1 MKKRFLKIYV
11 EITNVC
17 NLKCKFC
24 LETNREKRFMQVNE
38 FEMVI
43 NKIKDYTDLILLHVK
58 GEPLLHPNLKEILDV
73 CYKNGIKVNITTN
86 TTLLA
91 KNMPIL
97 AQSKAL
103 RQLNLS
109 IHDLEQNGIVN
120 EREFE
125 EIVKAVNKLKL
136 LNEELI
142 ISYRLWNMRE
152 IGENKRNCVF
162 FKILENEYKVL
173 DIYEKC
179 LESSFIE
186 LDKKIFLNQDIE
198 FKWPDMNDEIISN
211 VGKCYGLKN
220 QVAILVNGDVVPCCL
235 DTNGDI
241 NLGNIFLQDF
251 EEILISSKAKKIIEG
266 FNNSRLV
273 EELCK
278 RCDFIKKIN

>member
-1 MKKRFLKIYV
+1 MKKRFSKIYV

-24 LETNREKRFMQVNE
+24 LETNREKRFMQIDE

-43 NKIKDYTDLILLHVK
+43 NKIKGYTDLILLHVK
-58 GEPLLHPNLKEILDV
+58 GEPLLHPNLKEMLDI
-73 CYKNGIKVNITTN
+73 CDKNGIKVNITTN
-86 TTLLA
+86 TTLLF
-91 KNMPIL
+91 KNVRTL

-120 EREFE
+120 ENEFE
-125 EIVKAVNKLKL
+125 KIVKVVNEIKM

-142 ISYRLWNMRE
+142 ISYRLWNMGK
-152 IGENKRNCVF
+152 IGENKRNCSF
-162 FKILENEYKVL
+162 LKILEKEYKVP

-179 LESSFIE
+179 LENSFVE
-186 LDKKIFLNQDIE
+186 LGKKIFLNQDIE
-198 FKWPDMNDEIISN
+198 FKWPNMNDEIISK

-220 QVAILVNGDVVPCCL
+220 QVAILANGDVVPCCL

-241 NLGNIFLQDF
+241 NLGNIFIQDF
-251 EEILISSKAKKIIEG
+251 QEILDSLKAKRIIDG